1 MKDTNSFGVLNFGI
15 RGYGR
20 HSVFFKLLAVLVGTV
35 LITYLAVG
43 GFYRS
48 FWNASA
54 RADAHLSL
62 IHYSELLSNEIGTP
76 PDTALAA
83 SLASRLGLAI
93 GVKGPDFIWLSPDF
107 SRPIF
112 HHLRESSSG
121 DSIQI
126 LLSQGRLWAMV
137 PKGEYTFIYGSHH
150 RQPLESLGQ
159 EWMALLGVLFVA
171 WLLAWVE
178 LRRLLW
184 PVRGLAEGVKAV
196 EAGNLDVRVS
206 EKGKDELSALARSFN
221 AMTKSL
227 KERLRARD
235 QLLLDVSHEL
245 RSPLT
250 RMRVALEMA
259 EPGSAVDSLQEE
271 VSSLGKMVSEILE
284 TERLNSQ
291 TGQVKR
297 EPSDLVKLMTDKV
310 AKFAG
315 HTPGITWH
323 PVDMPLVPLDTERIR
338 LVLRNIIDN
347 ALKYGKTATRPIE
360 ISLRKEGGFAV
371 LDVQDFGPG
380 IPEADQPLV
389 FEPFYR
395 VDRSRSRTS
404 GYGLGLSL
412 CKRIV
417 EAHGGSISLYS
428 KMGEGTRMTIKL
440 PLQ

>member
-1 MKDTNSFGVLNFGI
+1 MKDTSNFGI

-20 HSVFFKLLAVLVGTV
+20 HSLFFKLLSVLVGTV

-76 PDTALAA
+76 PDTARAALLA
-83 SLASRLGLAI
+83 RKLGLAI
-93 GVKGPDFIWLSPDF
+93 GVQGPAANWRSPDF
-107 SRPIF
+107 SRQVWNR
-112 HHLRESSSG
+112 LLKDTTG
-121 DSIQI
+121 DSVQI
-126 LLSQGRLWAMV
+126 HLSQGRIWSVV
-137 PKGEYTFIYGSHH
+137 PKGDYTFIYGSHH

-159 EWMALLGVLFVA
+159 EWMALLGVLFIA
-171 WLLAWVE
+171 WLLAFVE
-178 LRRLLW
+178 LRRLVL

-196 EAGNLDVRVS
+196 ESGNLDIRLR
-206 EKGKDELSALARSFN
+206 ETGRDELSALARSFN

-235 QLLLDVSHEL
+235 QLMLDVSHEL

-259 EPGSAVDSLQEE
+259 EPGTAVDSMREE
-271 VSSLGKMVSEILE
+271 VDALGKMVSEILE

-297 EPSDLVKLMTDKV
+297 QPTDLVKLLNEKV

-315 HTPGITWH
+315 QSPGILWRGAE
-323 PVDMPLVPLDTERIR
+323 MPLVPLDAERMR
-338 LVLRNIIDN
+338 LVLRNVIDN
-347 ALKYGKTATRPIE
+347 ALKYGKAASQPIE
-360 ISLRKEGGFAV
+360 ISLRKEEDFAI
-371 LDVQDFGPG
+371 LEVQDFGPG
-380 IPEADQPLV
+380 IPEQDLPLV

-395 VDRSRSRTS
+395 VDRSRSRS
-404 GYGLGLSL
+404 PGYGLGLSL

-417 EAHGGSISLYS
+417 EAHGGVISIHSRPGS
-428 KMGEGTRMTIKL
+428 GTRVTIKL
-440 PLQ
+440 PLR